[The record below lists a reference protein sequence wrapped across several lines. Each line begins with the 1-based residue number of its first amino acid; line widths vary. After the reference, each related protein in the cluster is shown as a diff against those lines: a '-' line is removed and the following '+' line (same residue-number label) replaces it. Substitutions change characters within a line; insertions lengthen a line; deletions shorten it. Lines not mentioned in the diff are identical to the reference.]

1 MVAGAAMNVLLVN
14 PQSYFQQ
21 KALNAVTM
29 PDIPLNLA
37 CIAAVLEGDGH
48 VVRILDINVVKTKQ
62 ELVNHLSEMRWDVI
76 GFTGTTSVILNCY
89 HAIRVIKRVAKQAK
103 VVLGGWHASAI
114 PVRTMEE
121 CLEIDFIVKG
131 EGELTIKELVRSLAL
146 GEDTSKI
153 IGIVYRDG
161 HGNIIANKER
171 PLIANLDDLPFPAL
185 HLLPMDEYRK
195 IGFNTIG
202 GYFKKDLYISS
213 ISTSRG
219 CTGKCTFCADHVINH
234 YTCRFR
240 SPEKVVAELKQ
251 TVKKYKVRIFFF
263 MDAHFTLSPVRARK
277 ICELIIKEGL
287 HIKWA
292 CQARVDSVSP
302 ELLRL
307 MKTAGCTRIGYGIES
322 GSPKVL
328 KIMKK
333 GASISQM
340 RDAIRWTKEA
350 GIMAVIYLLYGMPG
364 ESIEDVKLTRQ
375 LLLQLQPDYVN
386 QTIAIPYPGTEL
398 REQAI
403 REGLIKDDRW
413 EFYNYPFGNVLEY
426 PGIEKVFRQQA
437 RVLIGYTLSPRYI
450 WKTFKTIRS
459 IYHLSFYFK
468 VAQVLILG
476 IFMLNLARETDVKKF
491 LATLSTREG
500 REPRAAP

>member
-1 MVAGAAMNVLLVN
+1 MNVLLVN
-14 PQSYFQQ
+14 PQSYFKQ

-29 PDIPLNLA
+29 PDMPLNLA
-37 CIAAVLEGDGH
+37 YIAATLEGDGH
-48 VVRILDINVVKTKQ
+48 VVRILDINVTRTKQ
-62 ELVNHLSEMRWDVI
+62 ELVNRLWEMRWDIV

-89 HAIRVIKRVAKQAK
+89 YAIRVIKRVARQAK
-103 VVLGGWHASAI
+103 VVLGGWHASAV
-114 PVRTMEE
+114 PARTMEE
-121 CLEIDFIVKG
+121 CPEIDFIVKG
-131 EGELTIKELVRSLAL
+131 EGEITIKELVRALAI
-146 GEDTSKI
+146 GADTSGI
-153 IGIVYRDG
+153 LGIVYRDV
-161 HGNIIANKER
+161 HGNVVENEDR
-171 PLIANLDDLPFPAL
+171 PLIPNLDDLPFPAL
-185 HLLPMDEYRK
+185 HLLPMDEYKK

-202 GYFKKDLYISS
+202 GYFKKDLYVSA

-219 CTGKCTFCADHVINH
+219 CTGKCTFCADHVINR

-240 SPEKVVAELKQ
+240 GPEKVVAEIKHAVQ
-251 TVKKYKVRIFFF
+251 NYDVRIFFF
-263 MDAHFTLSPVRARK
+263 MDAHFTMSPVRANK

-302 ELLRL
+302 ELLAL
-307 MKTAGCTRIGYGIES
+307 MKKAGCTRIGYGIES
-322 GSPKVL
+322 GSPRVL
-328 KIMKK
+328 KVMKK
-333 GASISQM
+333 GTSIAQM

-364 ESIEDVKLTRQ
+364 EAIEDAKLTRQ
-375 LLLQLQPDYVN
+375 LLMQLKPDYVN

-403 REGLIKDDRW
+403 RDGLIKDDRW

-426 PGIEKVFRQQA
+426 PGIEKIFRLQA
-437 RVLIGYTLSPRYI
+437 KTLIEYTLSPGYV

-476 IFMLNLARETDVKKF
+476 IFMLNLTRTADVKKF
-491 LATLSTREG
+491 LATLSTRENRKPG
-500 REPRAAP
+500 TSP